1 MQRNITITNMDT
13 SIAETFRDGTVFVT
27 GGTGFLGKILTDKLL
42 RSCSLKKIAILV
54 RSKKGVDSIQRV
66 AEIYNQSMFDCLRI
80 EKPDFVTKI
89 KIIEGDLEQP
99 SLGLSSDNREW
110 LIENVNFVFH
120 CAATI
125 KFNETLH
132 TATKINIQ
140 GTDNILDLATTMRN
154 LKGFVHVSTAYSH
167 CPRNVIKEEF
177 YPAPITAKE
186 LKNMSIDEMSR
197 ANILEN
203 WPNTYTFTKAITEN
217 MILNNDNQLPISI
230 FRPSI
235 IGCVKLEPNPGWLDN
250 INGPSGIVT
259 GVIAG
264 FLRTIQLDKNKIADI
279 IPVDY
284 TVNALISVMWDTV
297 NRHQHS
303 NQTKKV
309 PKIYNYVSSTES
321 PLTWGRFIKKMH
333 GHYFEVPPLRSMW
346 YIFYIF
352 YTNLLIGTVLRIL
365 LHKIPAALMD
375 LLLIICGKPP
385 KMLKMYAKTENMM
398 DLLKVFTTRQWSFD
412 NENTRKLW
420 LSLSKEDRNMFW
432 FSLEGFN
439 WKAYIQIYYF
449 GIRKHIL
456 HEDLSNTEKAISKNK
471 KLFWLHNLCIVLII
485 YLVIQLLYCMFI
497 M

>member
-1 MQRNITITNMDT
+1 MDT
-13 SIAETFRDGTVFVT
+13 SIAETFMDGTVFVT
-27 GGTGFLGKILTDKLL
+27 GSTGFLGKVLTEKLL
-42 RSCSLKKIAILV
+42 RSCSLKKIALLV
-54 RSKKGVDSIQRV
+54 RSKKGVDSAQRV
-66 AEIYNQSMFDCLRI
+66 TEIYNQSLFDRLRK
-80 EKPDFVTKI
+80 EKPDFMIKI
-89 KIIEGDLEQP
+89 KIIEGDLGQP
-99 SLGLSSDNREW
+99 SLGLSSDDREW
-110 LIENVNFVFH
+110 LIKNVNFVFH
-120 CAATI
+120 CAATV
-125 KFNETLH
+125 KFNETLQI
-132 TATKINIQ
+132 ATEINIQ
-140 GTDNILDLATTMRN
+140 GTNSILDFATMMKN
-154 LKGFVHVSTAYSH
+154 LKGFVHVSTAFSH

-217 MILNNDNQLPISI
+217 MILSNDYQLPISI

-235 IGCVKLEPNPGWLDN
+235 IGCVKSEPYPGWLDN

-264 FLRTIQLDKNKIADI
+264 FLRTIPLDKNKITDI

-333 GHYFEVPPLRSMW
+333 DHYFEVPPLRSMW

-352 YTNLLIGTVLRIL
+352 YTNLLIGTVLRIS
-365 LHKIPAALMD
+365 LHKIPATFMD
-375 LLLIICGKPP
+375 LILIISGKSP
-385 KMLKMYAKTENMM
+385 KMIKMYTKTENMLDM
-398 DLLKVFTTRQWSFD
+398 LKEFTTRQWSFD
-412 NENTRKLW
+412 NKNTRQLW
-420 LSLSKEDRNMFW
+420 SSLSKEDRNMFW
-432 FSLEGFN
+432 FSLEEFD
-439 WKAYIQIYYF
+439 WKAYIKIYYF
-449 GIRKHIL
+449 GIRKHTL
-456 HEDLSNTEKAISKNK
+456 HEELSNTEEAVSKNR
-471 KLFWLHNLCIVLII
+471 KLFWLHHLCIALII
-485 YLVIQLLYCMFI
+485 YLVLQLLYWMFI